1 MRDYL
6 DQLEAVRD
14 ANLFYVALAG
24 SLMVPDM
31 AAAMDAEDGRTTAS
45 RYAAWFDQHVASR
58 FFGLITGDD
67 CYGLRCS
74 MLHQGRMA
82 PHKGSY
88 SRVLFVEPGTTPNLF
103 HCNVM
108 DDALNIDV
116 RIFVAEI
123 IASARAWL
131 DAVEQTDLY
140 RRNYERTMQ
149 RYQQGLA
156 PYIVGV
162 PVIA

>member
-6 DQLEAVRD
+6 DQLEAVKD
-14 ANLFYVALAG
+14 ANLFYVGLAG
-24 SLMVPDM
+24 ALMVPDM
-31 AAAMDAEDGRTTAS
+31 AAAMDAEDGRTNAS
-45 RYAAWFDQHVASR
+45 RYPAWFDQHAASR
-58 FFGLITGDD
+58 FFGRITGDD

-74 MLHQGRMA
+74 MLHQGRLE
-82 PHKGSY
+82 PHRGSY
-88 SRVLFVEPGTTPNLF
+88 SRVLFVEPGATPNVF
-103 HCNVM
+103 HCNVI
-108 DDALNIDV
+108 DDVLNVDV
-116 RIFVAEI
+116 RIFVAEV
-123 IASARAWL
+123 IASAREWL

-149 RYQQGLA
+149 RYPQGLA